1 MFTPASPGIPTPY
14 RKEEGTPGR
23 FQKTLIRGRCLLTQT
38 EEAGAAEKGQRAIYY
53 PLGFRG
59 RLSLAGY
66 FPGTKD
72 VDPCI
77 EESVIQENAAL

>member
-23 FQKTLIRGRCLLTQT
+23 FQKTYQGPLPLTQT
-38 EEAGAAEKGQRAIYY
+38 GEAGAAEKGQRAIYY